1 MKNMRNFIL
10 TINAVF
16 FLAFST
22 FAQIDRSKQPE
33 AGPAPKINI
42 QKPKTFTLKNG
53 LEVMVVENHKLPR
66 VSVVLIMDNPPAP
79 EGVDAGISGLT
90 SSLLGTGTKKTSKE
104 DFNEEID
111 FLGANVNLSAG
122 SARANTLSKYF
133 PRVLELMAEGA
144 LQPNFTQE
152 ELDINKQRQIEG
164 LKSNEKDVSF
174 NARRVRQALTYGK
187 NHPYGELTTP
197 ESLENITLEKTQKYY
212 NKNFVPTNA
221 YLAII
226 GDVKFEEAKKLV
238 EKYFANWKKS
248 PVTTVNLPEVKN
260 EKGLQINFVDMP
272 NAVQSEIAVV
282 NSTNLK
288 KNDPDYF
295 PALIANQILGGGD
308 GRLFLNLRED
318 KGYTY
323 GAYSSLGSNKYVSS
337 FVASAQVRNAV
348 TDSATVAFL
357 EEIKR
362 IRTEKVSQKELED
375 AKNNYTGSFVLSLEQ
390 PSTIAGYA
398 LDIETENLPK
408 DFYETYLQKLNAVT
422 AEDVQRVANKYFKI
436 DEARIVIA
444 GKGSEIS
451 ENIENITFDGKK
463 IPVKYFDKK
472 GTQVDRPEFNKTVDP
487 SVSAQSVFNNYIKAI
502 GGEKA
507 VKAVQS
513 VVTKAQAEFQ
523 GQKLDLE
530 SKSTKDGKFSQV
542 VGMGE
547 NVLSKQVFNG
557 KTGFMVAQGQKM
569 VLNDE
574 QMASIKAE
582 ANPFPELSVNNAKV
596 MGIESV
602 DGSDAYAVFL
612 TEDTTVYYDV
622 ASGLKVKSLKTVS
635 QGPQTMQVPTGYG
648 NYQEVG
654 GVKFPHTIS
663 QSFGPQTIEFKVQEI
678 KINEGVNAADFEE

>member
-1 MKNMRNFIL
+1 MKNLIL
-10 TINAVF
+10 TLNAVF

-42 QKPKTFTLKNG
+42 QKPKTFTLTNG
-53 LEVMVVENHKLPR
+53 LQVMVVENHKLPR
-66 VSVVLIMDNPPAP
+66 VSAVLIMDNPPAP
-79 EGVDAGISGLT
+79 EGADAGISGLT
-90 SSLLGTGTKKTSKE
+90 SSLLGTGTQKTSKD

-144 LQPNFTQE
+144 LQPKFTQE

-187 NHPYGELTTP
+187 DHPYGELTTP
-197 ESLENITLEKTQKYY
+197 ESLENITLEKIQNYY

-238 EKYFANWKKS
+238 EKHFATWKKS
-248 PVTTVNLPEVKN
+248 AVTTANLPEVKN

-295 PALIANQILGGGD
+295 AALVANQILGGGD

-362 IRTEKVSQKELED
+362 IRTEKVSEKELED

-390 PSTIAGYA
+390 PATIAGYA

-408 DFYETYLQKLNAVT
+408 NFYETYLQKLNAVT
-422 AEDVQRVANKYFKI
+422 VEDVQRVANKYFKI
-436 DEARIVIA
+436 DEARIIIA

-451 ENIENITFDGKK
+451 ENLEKFTFNGKE
-463 IPVKYFDKK
+463 IPVKYYNKK
-472 GTQVDRPEFNKTVDP
+472 GIQVDKPEFNKAVDP
-487 SVSAQSVFNNYIKAI
+487 TVTAESILNKYIQAI
-502 GGEKA
+502 GGKQA
-507 VKAVQS
+507 VDNVES
-513 VVTKAQAEFQ
+513 VLMTATAEIQ

-530 SKSTKDGKFSQV
+530 IKTTAKGKSLQV
-542 VGMGE
+542 VSMGG
-547 NVLSKQVFNG
+547 NAISKQVFDG
-557 KTGFMVAQGQKM
+557 TTGFAVVQGQKIPFTE
-569 VLNDE
+569 E
-574 QMASIKAE
+574 QITDVKAD
-582 ANPFPELSVNNAKV
+582 AAPFPELIVKDARV
-596 MGIESV
+596 MGIEAV
-602 DGSDAYAVFL
+602 DGKDAYAIAL
-612 TEDTTVYYDV
+612 NDKTTAFYDMET
-622 ASGLKVKSLKTVS
+622 GLKVKSVKTVT
-635 QGPQTMQVPTGYG
+635 QGPQTMEVPTGYS
-648 NYQEVG
+648 NYQEVNG
-654 GVKFPHTIS
+654 IKFPFTVT
-663 QSFGPQTIEFKVQEI
+663 QSFGPQSIEFTVNEM
-678 KINEGVNAADFEE
+678 KINDGVEESDFVE

>member
-1 MKNMRNFIL
+1 MKNMKNLIL
-10 TINAVF
+10 TLNAVF

-42 QKPKTFTLKNG
+42 QKPKTFTLTNG
-53 LEVMVVENHKLPR
+53 LQVMVVENHKLPR
-66 VSVVLIMDNPPAP
+66 VSAVLIMDNPPAP
-79 EGVDAGISGLT
+79 EGADAGISGLT
-90 SSLLGTGTKKTSKE
+90 SSLLGTGTQKTSKD

-144 LQPNFTQE
+144 LQPKFTQE

-187 NHPYGELTTP
+187 DHPYGELTTP
-197 ESLENITLEKTQKYY
+197 ESLENITLEKIQNYY

-238 EKYFANWKKS
+238 EKHFATWKKS
-248 PVTTVNLPEVKN
+248 AVTTANLPEVKN

-295 PALIANQILGGGD
+295 AALVANQILGGGD

-362 IRTEKVSQKELED
+362 IRTEKVSEKELED

-390 PSTIAGYA
+390 PATIAGYA

-408 DFYETYLQKLNAVT
+408 NFYETYLQKLNAVT
-422 AEDVQRVANKYFKI
+422 VEDVQRVANKYFKI
-436 DEARIVIA
+436 DEARIIIA

-451 ENIENITFDGKK
+451 ENLEKFTFNGKE
-463 IPVKYFDKK
+463 IPVKYYNKK
-472 GTQVDRPEFNKTVDP
+472 GIQVDKPEFNKAVDP
-487 SVSAQSVFNNYIKAI
+487 TVTAESILNKYIQAI
-502 GGEKA
+502 GGKQA
-507 VKAVQS
+507 VDNVES
-513 VVTKAQAEFQ
+513 VLMTATAEIQ

-530 SKSTKDGKFSQV
+530 IKTTAKGKSLQV
-542 VGMGE
+542 VSMGG
-547 NVLSKQVFNG
+547 NAISKQVFDG
-557 KTGFMVAQGQKM
+557 TTGFAVVQGQKIPFTE
-569 VLNDE
+569 E
-574 QMASIKAE
+574 QITDVKAD
-582 ANPFPELSVNNAKV
+582 AAPFPELIVKDARV
-596 MGIESV
+596 MGIEAV
-602 DGSDAYAVFL
+602 DGKDAYAIAL
-612 TEDTTVYYDV
+612 NDKTTAFYDMET
-622 ASGLKVKSLKTVS
+622 GLKVKSVKTVT
-635 QGPQTMQVPTGYG
+635 QGPQTMEVPTGYS
-648 NYQEVG
+648 NYQEVNG
-654 GVKFPHTIS
+654 IKFPFTVT
-663 QSFGPQTIEFKVQEI
+663 QSFGPQSIEFTVNEM
-678 KINEGVNAADFEE
+678 KINDGVEESDFVE